1 MINTKSYKL
10 VIPDKT
16 YEHQYTEMI
25 PMWSILKNKR
35 DIRKINISFPF
46 IIKPNAEGSS
56 IAINTNS
63 IVHNEK
69 ELISQLDWIG
79 ENYSGNIMVEQYV
92 DGKDISI
99 AYVEGIGS
107 LGAVEICHSSKLY
120 DYLLKSIDDKNIIIK
135 PFNDQIVDRLKE
147 IVEFVSKK
155 LDIKGYAKFDFRV
168 NNDKIFL
175 IEINAQVS
183 FHPNGEFMESA
194 YTKGYSYNDIIL
206 HILKN
211 AFGIE
216 KKHFSVGINNDL
228 I

>member
-1 MINTKSYKL
+1 MGCGGRWEGGSR
-10 VIPDKT
+10 
-16 YEHQYTEMI
+16 
-25 PMWSILKNKR
+25 KR
-35 DIRKINISFPF
+35 GHIKKINFSFPF

-63 IVHNEK
+63 IVHNKK
-69 ELISQLDWIG
+69 ELISQLDWIE

-92 DGKDISI
+92 HGKDISI

-107 LGAVEICHSSKLY
+107 LGAVEICHSSELY
-120 DYLLKSIDDKNIIIK
+120 DYLLKSIDDENIIIK
-135 PFNDQIVDRLKE
+135 PFNNQIVDKLKE
-147 IVEFVSKK
+147 IVEFISKK

-168 NNDKIFL
+168 SDNRIFL

-194 YTKGYSYNDIIL
+194 YAKGYSFDDIIL

-211 AFGIE
+211 AFNIE
-216 KKHFSVGINNDL
+216 KRHFSVGINNNL